1 MNKKSNG
8 STLYLHGR
16 PMAHPMHLT
25 LAKSVKSDLYPV
37 DKYMRWQDTNHT
49 IVYRI
54 ASWLV
59 NAFTYP
65 VQGYNCI
72 LVDNL
77 HFSPVIARKLG
88 LLRHRKIIVHL
99 GSHTLYF
106 MHTNRFS
113 PWINKLHRYALRN
126 YDALLCEGK
135 MAAELVDKIL
145 GASAPPIYITYLG
158 VPLARWAKLN
168 RIQPNLQSK
177 TIIVIANGPT
187 QFREW
192 YKGLD
197 VMVEAFALAKKKD
210 ETLRLRIIGV
220 WNDDIVQANLTRL
233 DEKTRESI
241 SFVGRVDNIDLFLK
255 ESALCLHCS
264 RGDAFPTSTLE
275 AMAAGVVPLVSDFTG
290 TKEVVE
296 KVNKRLVVSLDAG
309 KIAETITWYF
319 ALPHEERKVL
329 LKQCRKVVQD
339 YTEERSVA
347 HYQQTFQKM
356 RSDLNIVSKA

>member
-1 MNKKSNG
+1 MNKKS
-8 STLYLHGR
+8 SDSILYLHGR
-16 PMAHPMHLT
+16 PMAHPMHLA
-25 LAKSVKSDLYPV
+25 LARSVGSDLYPV
-37 DKYMRWQDTNHT
+37 DRYMRWQDTSQT
-49 IVYRI
+49 VIYCMV
-54 ASWLV
+54 SWLV
-59 NAFTYP
+59 NALVYP
-65 VQGYNCI
+65 VQKYTYI

-106 MHTNRFS
+106 MYTNRFS
-113 PWINKLHRYALRN
+113 PLVNKLHRYALRN

-145 GASAPPIYITYLG
+145 GASAPPTYVTYLG

-168 RIQPNLQSK
+168 RMQPNLQSK
-177 TIIVIANGPT
+177 TIIIIANGPT

-197 VMVEAFALAKKKD
+197 IMVEAFALAKKKD

-233 DEKTRESI
+233 DEKTRRSI
-241 SFVGRVDNIDLFLK
+241 SFVGRVNNIDLFLK
-255 ESALCLHCS
+255 ESTLCLHCT

-296 KVNKRLVVSLDAG
+296 KVNERLVVSLNVG

-319 ALPHEERKVL
+319 ALSHEERKVL
-329 LKQCRKVVQD
+329 SNQCRKVVQD

-356 RSDLNIVSKA
+356 CSDLDVLSKG